1 MTTAVAPAAFA
12 RCVLSW
18 KVSPE
23 PREIT
28 AILPETEAGK
38 SPALPKPQSTKR
50 PVTVPADEPD
60 SGEPL
65 KAIAPYL
72 TKPIEPVPTGR
83 VERTS
88 TTWPTSVRLTPR
100 LEHSGS

>member
-18 KVSPE
+18 KVSPA

-28 AILPETEAGK
+28 AILPDTEEGK
-38 SPALPKPQSTKR
+38 SPALPKPQSTNR
-50 PVTVPADEPD
+50 PVTEPAVDPL

-65 KAIAPYL
+65 KAVGPSL
-72 TKPIEPVPTGR
+72 TNPIEPVPTGS

-88 TTWPTSVRLTPR
+88 TPGPTSARPTP
-100 LEHSGS
+100 